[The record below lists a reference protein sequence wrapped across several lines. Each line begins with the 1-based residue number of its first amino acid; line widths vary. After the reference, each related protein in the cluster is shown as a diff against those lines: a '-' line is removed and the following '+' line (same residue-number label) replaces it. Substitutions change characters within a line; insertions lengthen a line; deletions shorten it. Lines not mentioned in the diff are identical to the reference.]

1 MYNFCSLPEHFD
13 KFSYI
18 ILILLHYIIKYSIL
32 ESMNQV
38 IGQMISEGSNYRRRY
53 KYRSSIKFRAPT
65 LFSSFSLLLRCWQ

>member
-38 IGQMISEGSNYRRRY
+38 NGQMISEGSNYRRRY
-53 KYRSSIKFRAPT
+53 V
-65 LFSSFSLLLRCWQ
+65 